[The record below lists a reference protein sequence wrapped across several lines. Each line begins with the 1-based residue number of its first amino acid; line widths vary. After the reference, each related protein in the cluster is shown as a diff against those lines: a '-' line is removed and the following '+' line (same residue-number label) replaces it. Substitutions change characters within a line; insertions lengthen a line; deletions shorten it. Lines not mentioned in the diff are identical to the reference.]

1 MSLDTQRDIRDFTH
15 HEAFEAERVIYELV
29 RSAQERARG
38 EKPTARPCIAIL
50 PGGLDGV
57 SGGYGMAK
65 LEHMRLTQ
73 GFHAILGSSTGA
85 AAAAYGAAEKAGIG
99 CTIYPDECTRTQFF
113 DLKRRKEGKP
123 IMDVHWLVH
132 TVFAGK
138 LQGSEHKKLNASRVI
153 NSEIETYF
161 QVKNSKTGE
170 SELRRPQTE
179 TELMQTLE
187 ASMSFPIMTNYVP
200 VLIDGVQYEDAGDT
214 NPFPYEDFSKIAR
227 PTSMI
232 VFTNRSKKYPPS
244 DVLQEQLAILQESGV
259 PYIIIWAD
267 EIDKMK
273 KTPDKLRTAGEHFA
287 AHVASLFDKPLR

>member
-1 MSLDTQRDIRDFTH
+1 MSLDTPRDAREFTH
-15 HEAFEAERVIYELV
+15 HESFETERVVYELIH
-29 RSAQERARG
+29 SAQERERG
-38 EKPTARPCIAIL
+38 EKPSARPCIAIL
-50 PGGLDGV
+50 PGGIDGV

-65 LEHMRLTQ
+65 LEQLRLTQ

-85 AAAAYGAAEKAGIG
+85 AAAAYGAAEKANIG
-99 CTIYPDECTRTQFF
+99 CTIYPEECTGTQFF

-138 LQGSEHKKLNASRVI
+138 LPGSEHKKLNASRVI
-153 NSEIETYF
+153 NSEVETYF
-161 QVKNSKTGE
+161 QIRNSKTGH
-170 SELRRPQTE
+170 SELRRPRTE

-187 ASMSFPIMTNYVP
+187 ASMSFPIMTNYTP

-214 NPFPYEDFSKIAR
+214 NPFPFEDFSRIAR

-232 VFTNRSKKYPPS
+232 VFANRSKKYPPN
-244 DVLQEQLAILQESGV
+244 DALREQLITLQKSRI
-259 PYIIIWAD
+259 PYIVIWAD

-273 KTPDKLRTAGEHFA
+273 KTPEKLRAAGEHFA
-287 AHVASLFDKPLR
+287 DHVASLFEKPLR